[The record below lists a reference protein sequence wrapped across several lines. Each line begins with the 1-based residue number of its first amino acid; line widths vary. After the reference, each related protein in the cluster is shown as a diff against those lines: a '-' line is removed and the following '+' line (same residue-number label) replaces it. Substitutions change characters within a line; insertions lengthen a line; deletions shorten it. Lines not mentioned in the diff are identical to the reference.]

1 MEINGAPG
9 TAGLSSPG
17 DLILQ
22 QRKDAI
28 QAAAQPTGDGGLFSQ
43 LASNPFFTAVSRQ
56 LWNCECDG
64 ETLET
69 NE

>member
-1 MEINGAPG
+1 MEKNGAPD

-28 QAAAQPTGDGGLFSQ
+28 QAAVQQPGDGGLFSQ
-43 LASNPFFTAVSRQ
+43 LSSNPFFTAVRS
-56 LWNCECDG
+56 
-64 ETLET
+64 TALEL
-69 NE
+69 